1 MSVKT
6 YELTKYF
13 NKLCAVD
20 HINLEVGNEI
30 FGLLGPNGAGKT
42 TAVLILTTLLKPS
55 TGEAY
60 VCGYDVVK
68 EAEKVRNVISYV
80 PQDMAVDIKLT
91 GKENVLLFAKLYGVA
106 DRKKRVDE
114 ILELMGLSERADDRV
129 SGYSGGMRRRLELA
143 QALVHEPQVL
153 FLDEPTLGLDVS
165 ARRKMWEH
173 ISSLKKKGVTIFIT
187 THYMDEAD
195 KFCDRVAIIDRG
207 KIVAM
212 DSPAKL
218 KSGIGRDVITANVSG
233 EFKGLNI
240 EGIRFL
246 GREVDIIKFMAE
258 NGSEALPLLSEALS
272 RQGLKVHSLSVREP
286 SLDDVFLQKVGT
298 EEEHGSFDDHKFRN
312 LLRRRK

>member
-13 NKLCAVD
+13 GKLCAVD
-20 HINLEVGNEI
+20 HINLDVGNEI

-42 TAVLILTTLLKPS
+42 TAVLILTTLLKPT

-68 EAEKVRNVISYV
+68 DAKKVRNVISYV

-91 GKENVLLFAKLYGVA
+91 GKENVLLFAKLYGVV
-106 DRKKRVDE
+106 DRKNKVDE

-165 ARRKMWEH
+165 ARKKMWEH

-195 KFCDRVAIIDRG
+195 KFCDRVAIIDKG

-218 KSGIGRDVITANVSG
+218 KSGIGKDVITANVSG

-240 EGIRFL
+240 EGIKFL

-258 NGSEALPLLSEALS
+258 SGSEALPLLSEELS
-272 RQGLKVHSLSVREP
+272 RQGLKVHSLSLREP
-286 SLDDVFLQKVGT
+286 SLDDVFLQKVST
-298 EEEHGSFDDHKFRN
+298 EEEQGSFDDYKFRT

>member
-13 NKLCAVD
+13 GKLCAVD
-20 HINLEVGNEI
+20 HINLDIGNEI

-68 EAEKVRNVISYV
+68 EAKKVRNVISYV

-218 KSGIGRDVITANVSG
+218 KSGIGKDVITANVSG

-286 SLDDVFLQKVGT
+286 SLDDVFLQNVGT
-298 EEEHGSFDDHKFRN
+298 GEEQGSFDDHKFRN

>member
-1 MSVKT
+1 MRVKT

-13 NKLCAVD
+13 SKLCAVD

-42 TAVLILTTLLKPS
+42 TTVLILTTLLKPS

-68 EAEKVRNVISYV
+68 EAKKVRNVISYV

-106 DRKKRVDE
+106 DRKEKIDE
-114 ILELMGLSERADDRV
+114 VLELMGLGERADDRV

-165 ARRKMWEH
+165 SRRKMWEH

-218 KSGIGRDVITANVSG
+218 KSGIGKDVITANVSG

-246 GREVDIIKFMAE
+246 GREIDDIKFMAE
-258 NGSEALPLLSEALS
+258 SGSEALPLLSEALS

-298 EEEHGSFDDHKFRN
+298 QEEQGSFDDYKFRT

>member
-1 MSVKT
+1 M
-6 YELTKYF
+6 
-13 NKLCAVD
+13 
-20 HINLEVGNEI
+20 
-30 FGLLGPNGAGKT
+30 
-42 TAVLILTTLLKPS
+42 
-55 TGEAY
+55 
-60 VCGYDVVK
+60 K

-114 ILELMGLSERADDRV
+114 ILELMGLNERADDRV

-218 KSGIGRDVITANVSG
+218 KSGIGKDVITANVSG

-258 NGSEALPLLSEALS
+258 SGSEALPLLSEALS

-298 EEEHGSFDDHKFRN
+298 EEEQGSFDEYKFRT

>member
-1 MSVKT
+1 MRVKT

-13 NKLCAVD
+13 GKLCAVD
-20 HINLEVGNEI
+20 HINLDVGNEI

-55 TGEAY
+55 AGEAY

-68 EAEKVRNVISYV
+68 EAKNVRNVISYV

-106 DRKKRVDE
+106 DRKNKVDE
-114 ILELMGLSERADDRV
+114 TLELMGLSERADDRV

-195 KFCDRVAIIDRG
+195 KFCDKVAIIDRG

-218 KSGIGRDVITANVSG
+218 KSTIGKDVITANVSG

-240 EGIRFL
+240 EGIKFL
-246 GREVDIIKFMAE
+246 GGEVDIIKFMAE
-258 NGSEALPLLSEALS
+258 SGSEALPLLSEALS
-272 RQGLKVHSLSVREP
+272 KQGLKVHSLSVREP

-298 EEEHGSFDDHKFRN
+298 EEEEGSFDDYKFRT